1 MIKKLLLLTGMA
13 LAFTAVVSADW
24 PIPPCAP
31 GCAVSI
37 PSAAR

>member
-1 MIKKLLLLTGMA
+1 MIRKMLLLAGLA

-31 GCAVSI
+31 GCAITLPTVE
-37 PSAAR
+37 R